1 MKSILDVAYRL
12 VLVLAYRITLFW
24 RFMTRRPSFG
34 AATAVKHDGRLLLVK
49 DSYRGI
55 WSMPG
60 GRIRRGEEP
69 AAAAVRELAEET
81 GIELRQEAI
90 ALVGVFR
97 NAWEY
102 GIDTVHVFEATLS
115 SKPVLRLDNR
125 EIIDA
130 RWVTDDEAQ
139 WLSSVPHVEDYLRR
153 QRDA

>member
-1 MKSILDVAYRL
+1 MNVAGGRAPCILQLDAPLSYYPRATAVLRRSAGPSLYRSMKSILDVAYRL

-24 RFMTRRPSFG
+24 RFMARRPSFG

-102 GIDTVHVFEATLS
+102 GIDTVHVFEA
-115 SKPVLRLDNR
+115 
-125 EIIDA
+125 
-130 RWVTDDEAQ
+130 
-139 WLSSVPHVEDYLRR
+139 
-153 QRDA
+153 